1 VRLMAQH
8 LMLVPSL
15 ACPASCAYCFG
26 PHAGGATMS
35 RETLEA
41 VVRWQ
46 GAAGAD
52 RTDGTDG
59 VHGERREPDGRDGD
73 GRAGAGA
80 ANDRLEVT
88 FHGGEPLV
96 PGAKWYRMALPLLR
110 DGLAPRKVRFAIQT
124 NLWLLTD
131 ELCELFL
138 EQGVSVGTSLDGPEA
153 INDAQRGKGYFARTM
168 AGIERARA
176 HGLEVGCICT
186 FTAQTAPRA
195 NEIFDFFVAQGLDFS
210 IHAALPSLRH
220 TDADRWSLP
229 AEAHGDLLVGLLD
242 RYLANLTRV
251 RISTLDSMCRSVSA
265 GRGGIC
271 TFGDCLGGYLAVG
284 PDGAIYPCQRFA
296 GISQFSLGDVHAAPS
311 ADALE
316 ASPVWQAFAARE
328 RHVAE
333 SCGSCSYLAL
343 CRGGCPY
350 NAVVGACG
358 TLARTARDPHC
369 EAYRRT
375 FSAITERAMV
385 EVFARENIE
394 AVVARPDP
402 QRGLL
407 RRGRLLSLMSGGPHS
422 RQFAGRARRNAA
434 TAPAAAGQADEEP
447 RALLP
452 R

>member
-1 VRLMAQH
+1 
-8 LMLVPSL
+8 
-15 ACPASCAYCFG
+15 
-26 PHAGGATMS
+26 MS

-46 GAAGAD
+46 GAAGTD
-52 RTDGTDG
+52 RTDGAG
-59 VHGERREPDGRDGD
+59 RAAGKRREPDAPDGVGD
-73 GRAGAGA
+73 ADRAGA
-80 ANDRLEVT
+80 ANDRIEIT

-110 DGLAPRKVRFAIQT
+110 DGLAPHKVRFAIQT

-168 AGIERARA
+168 SGIARARA

-195 NEIFDFFVAQGLDFS
+195 NEIFDFFVAEGLDFS
-210 IHAALPSLRH
+210 VHAALPSLRH
-220 TDADRWSLP
+220 PDADRWSLP

-242 RYLANLTRV
+242 RYLAELTRV
-251 RISTLDSMCRSVSA
+251 RISTLDSMCRSVST
-265 GRGGIC
+265 GHGGIC
-271 TFGDCLGGYLAVG
+271 TFGDCLGNYLAID

-296 GISQFSLGDVHAAPS
+296 GMPQFVLGNVDAAPS

-316 ASPVWQAFAARE
+316 ASPVWQSFATRE

-333 SCGSCSYLAL
+333 SCGSCPYLTL

-350 NAVVGACG
+350 NAVVEAGG
-358 TLARTARDPHC
+358 TLAPTAGDPQC
-369 EAYRRT
+369 EAYCRT

-385 EVFARENIE
+385 EVFARENLE

-402 QRGLL
+402 ERGLL
-407 RRGRLLSLMSGGPHS
+407 RHGRLLSLMTGGSHP
-422 RQFAGRARRNAA
+422 REAAGRARRI
-434 TAPAAAGQADEEP
+434 AAARSVASGSAEDES
-447 RALLP
+447 RLLP

>member
-1 VRLMAQH
+1 
-8 LMLVPSL
+8 
-15 ACPASCAYCFG
+15 
-26 PHAGGATMS
+26 MS

-46 GAAGAD
+46 GAAGA
-52 RTDGTDG
+52 
-59 VHGERREPDGRDGD
+59 GRA
-73 GRAGAGA
+73 AGAGKA
-80 ANDRLEVT
+80 VGDADRARADHDRIEIT

-96 PGAKWYRMALPLLR
+96 PGANWYRMALPLLR
-110 DGLAPRKVRFAIQT
+110 DGLAPHKVRFAVQT

-138 EQGVSVGTSLDGPEA
+138 EQGVSVGTSLDGPED

-186 FTAQTAPRA
+186 FTAKTAPRA

-210 IHAALPSLRH
+210 VHAALPSLRH
-220 TDADRWSLP
+220 PDADRWSLS

-242 RYLANLTRV
+242 RYLADLTRV

-271 TFGDCLGGYLAVG
+271 IFGDCLGEYLAVG
-284 PDGAIYPCQRFA
+284 PDGTIYPCQRFA
-296 GISQFSLGDVHAAPS
+296 GIPQFGLGDVHAAPS
-311 ADALE
+311 AEALVV
-316 ASPVWQAFAARE
+316 SPVWQAFAARE
-328 RHVAE
+328 QRVAE
-333 SCGSCSYLAL
+333 SCGNCSYLAL

-350 NAVVGACG
+350 NAVVEGGG
-358 TLARTARDPHC
+358 TLAPTADDPHC

-385 EVFARENIE
+385 EVFARDNLE

-402 QRGLL
+402 ERGLL
-407 RRGRLLSLMSGGPHS
+407 RHGRLLSLMSGGS
-422 RQFAGRARRNAA
+422 RPREAAGRTRRSAAAR
-434 TAPAAAGQADEEP
+434 PAAAGSAEDES
-447 RALLP
+447 RRLLP